1 MAQIHLISW
10 QSCLTVQ
17 FCDGAFPRPGW
28 ESGLPCLLRASPKI
42 CRSGW
47 KLVSLWLNWV
57 PLESSCL
64 VRIVQFSQTPRSFVY
79 PFTPAFL
86 FFLSFFFLFF
96 PPNFFPFL
104 ISRYLT
110 FRFVFSKPTKVESI
124 AWCLITLFAAQNVRF
139 GFVCRRAS
147 AFLSFFSSVRM
158 FGTAQIH

>member
-1 MAQIHLISW
+1 M
-10 QSCLTVQ
+10 
-17 FCDGAFPRPGW
+17 
-28 ESGLPCLLRASPKI
+28 
-42 CRSGW
+42 
-47 KLVSLWLNWV
+47 SLWLNWV

-64 VRIVQFSQTPRSFVY
+64 VRIVQFSQTSRSFVY

-147 AFLSFFSSVRM
+147 ACLSFFSSVRDVLYCSNPLRM
-158 FGTAQIH
+158 KAFAVADCSNLCWSIHRE